1 MKQFGGGAGLL
12 AVAAFALACQPADT
26 GGTAA
31 TGEPAAVAAP
41 HVASATPEEAGK
53 YLVLVGGCNDCH
65 TPGWM
70 GKGGQVEEAVWLTGV
85 PVGWRGPWGT
95 TYASNLRLV
104 AQGMTE
110 AAWVARLQ
118 AGAGRPPMPWMN
130 AKHLDE
136 GDMRAI
142 YRYIRSLGPAG
153 DPMPDALPP
162 DVEPST
168 PWMLMVPQGGTA
180 PAAGG

>member
-1 MKQFGGGAGLL
+1 MKRPGGGVGLAAVAGL
-12 AVAAFALACQPADT
+12 ALACQPVDA

-41 HVASATPEEAGK
+41 HVVAATPEEAGE
-53 YLVLVGGCNDCH
+53 YLVLVSGCNDCH

-70 GKGGQVEEAVWLTGV
+70 QNGGQVEESGWLTGV

-95 TYASNLRLV
+95 TYAANLRLT
-104 AQGMTE
+104 AQNLTE
-110 AAWVARLQ
+110 DAWVERLR

-130 AKHLDE
+130 AKHFDE
-136 GDMRAI
+136 GDMRAL
-142 YRYIRSLGPAG
+142 YRFIRSLGPAG
-153 DPMPDALPP
+153 EPMPDAVPP

-168 PWMLMVPQGGTA
+168 PYMLMVPQGGGA
-180 PAAGG
+180 SGAGD